1 MQHHVKQRT
10 PGSEQRLSTVLS
22 AVSLVCGI
30 LAPIL
35 ICYWYVGMV
44 LAVIAIGLGIYVR
57 KRFGGN
63 TMIRVAFVSAGLYV
77 TFFVLLVVIMGIYY
91 NMVGLF

>member
-1 MQHHVKQRT
+1 MKYHTKQRT

-22 AVSLVCGI
+22 VVSLVCGI

-77 TFFVLLVVIMGIYY
+77 AFFVLLVVIMGIYY

>member
-1 MQHHVKQRT
+1 MKYHTKQRT

-22 AVSLVCGI
+22 VVSLVCGI
-30 LAPIL
+30 LAPVL

-57 KRFGGN
+57 KRFGSN

-77 TFFVLLVVIMGIYY
+77 AFFVLLVVIMGIYY

>member
-1 MQHHVKQRT
+1 M
-10 PGSEQRLSTVLS
+10 SEQRLSTVLS
-22 AVSLVCGI
+22 VVSLVCGI

-77 TFFVLLVVIMGIYY
+77 AFFVLLVVIMGIYY